1 MVGYSGFFLPLRII
15 SINAR
20 DEPEPEEETVVEQQQ
35 QQQQPRGR
43 SNTHVPITAIDDVL
57 TLDVIEKHLSL
68 LLEKELEEKY
78 GDLLP
83 EGVKPTKE
91 EIALVVR
98 NGFFQQANKELS
110 STILNNGVGQILA
123 SSLGYEYQGE
133 GIDAF
138 LEGLRKSK

>member
-1 MVGYSGFFLPLRII
+1 M
-15 SINAR
+15 
-20 DEPEPEEETVVEQQQ
+20 
-35 QQQQPRGR
+35 
-43 SNTHVPITAIDDVL
+43 L
-57 TLDVIEKHLSL
+57 TFEVIEKHLLL

-91 EIALVVR
+91 EIARLVR
-98 NGFFQQANKELS
+98 NGFFKQANKELS

-123 SSLGYEYQGE
+123 SSLGYDYQGE
-133 GIDAF
+133 GIEAF

>member
-1 MVGYSGFFLPLRII
+1 MK
-15 SINAR
+15 
-20 DEPEPEEETVVEQQQ
+20 EPEAEKPVEKKRTQA
-35 QQQQPRGR
+35 
-43 SNTHVPITAIDDVL
+43 PITALDDIL
-57 TLDVIEKHLSL
+57 TTDLIEKHLSL
-68 LLEKELEEKY
+68 LLSLELAEKY

-83 EGVKPTKE
+83 EGVEPTKE
-91 EIALVVR
+91 EIARVVR

-133 GIDAF
+133 GIEAF